1 MQASS
6 FAPQERSLIQGATMP
21 LSKQRQNALV
31 AVGPPLLFLLLSA
44 IFLWQPIASG
54 KVFLPT
60 DLSYKYDYMWEA
72 YKPGPAVQ
80 IAQNPTLSDV
90 ADYYY
95 PYADYAVKRL
105 SSGHFPLWNPYILT
119 GTPFFASGQAAVLDP
134 INLLTYLAGPLDYWV
149 WAAWLRLAL
158 LGFTTYGFM
167 RALGRNMTGSLAAG
181 VVFMACGFVAA
192 WLNYSVVTTL
202 AWLPGLFWST
212 TRLMQT
218 RRPVWLGLTAFTM
231 GALLVGGHPET
242 QFLCGLLWASYCLYY
257 LVATRETKALGT
269 SGSVVLRKA
278 SAIVGAALLGLGIG
292 AAQLVPMVDFMFN
305 SNAFGSRAGPVQG
318 FNLAETAL
326 RFFTLL
332 VPNFTGTPIEGN
344 YWVSA
349 TFTNFNEQTGY
360 IGLLAVGLAVTG
372 AAAMWRRDRLV
383 PFFAFAAAVALL
395 FAVRAP
401 GFHLIKALP
410 LFSAGHGVRWL
421 IAASFFGA
429 VLVGYGVDA
438 LVGYAPKSRH
448 LRNICILLAGG
459 ALAVFGMLLML
470 YIGVRDGNWDRAWG
484 PPALSHPAMASL
496 LYPVQLA
503 LHWPAIFLVLGAL
516 VVLARWR
523 GWLGARSMAVV
534 LIALLYADLW
544 TFGSRYNPVTPANAV
559 YPPTQATTF
568 LADNLK
574 HERMAGTINLLRP
587 NVPMLF
593 GFRDLRGYEDLVDES
608 FAELYNNFY
617 NQNRTPV
624 FDVSRK
630 QDLELSRIEQR
641 QLNIAGVRYIVTVR
655 KPRVEGDAKPYRFIV
670 AYGRAAIYENL
681 EAFPR
686 AYVVYSSRIR
696 PKWQKSVSS
705 LRSLKN
711 DPRQTVIL
719 ESGTPVRPGPLFD
732 ITSAPV
738 TWLDDEPERVALEA
752 TLPAS
757 GWLVLSD
764 NYAPGWEAEL
774 DGVQAPILRANA
786 VFRAVAVP
794 AGKHTITFNYRPRLV
809 YVSFTVSAIALLIA
823 LSMGILQRWAGRR
836 RRLGTRG
843 WGLVRN

>member
-1 MQASS
+1 MH
-6 FAPQERSLIQGATMP
+6 GTTTP
-21 LSKQRQNALV
+21 LTRQRQNALI
-31 AVGPPLLFLLLSA
+31 AIGPPLLFLLLSA
-44 IFLWQPIASG
+44 IFLWQPITSG

-60 DLSYKYDYMWEA
+60 DLSYKYDYMWES

-95 PYADYAVKRL
+95 PYAGYAIKGF

-167 RALGRNMTGSLAAG
+167 RALGRNMAGSIAAG
-181 VVFMACGFVAA
+181 VVFMTCGFAA
-192 WLNYSVVTTL
+192 VWLNYSVVTVL

-218 RRPVWLGLTAFTM
+218 RQPVWLGLTAFTI

-242 QFLCGLLWASYCLYY
+242 QFLCGLLWAAYCLYY
-257 LVATRETKALGT
+257 LAAMRETKSPGT
-269 SGSVVLRKA
+269 TRTGIVRR
-278 SAIVGAALLGLGIG
+278 AIAPVGAALLGLAVG
-292 AAQLVPMVDFMFN
+292 AAQWVPMVDFMFS
-305 SNAFGSRAGPVQG
+305 SNAFGSRSVPVRD

-326 RFFTLL
+326 RFFTIL
-332 VPNFTGTPIEGN
+332 VPNFTGTPIERN
-344 YWVSA
+344 YWVPITLA
-349 TFTNFNEQTGY
+349 NFNEQTGY
-360 IGLLAVGLAVTG
+360 IGLLAVGLAVAG
-372 AAAMWRRDRLV
+372 AAAMWRRERLV
-383 PFFAFAAAVALL
+383 PFFSLAAVVALL

-421 IAASFFGA
+421 VAVGFFGA
-429 VLVGYGVDA
+429 VLAGYGVEA
-438 LVGYAPKSRH
+438 ISGYAPKSRR
-448 LRNICILLAGG
+448 LRNIGLLLAGG
-459 ALAVFGMLLML
+459 ALAVFGMLLLL
-470 YIGVRDGNWDRAWG
+470 YIGVRDSNWDRAWG
-484 PPALSHPAMASL
+484 PPALSHPAMARL

-523 GWLGARSMAVV
+523 GRLGARAMLVA

-544 TFGSRYNPVTPANAV
+544 TFGSRYNPVTPADAI

-568 LADNLK
+568 LTGNLK
-574 HERMAGTINLLRP
+574 HARMAATISLLRP
-587 NVPMLF
+587 DVPMLF
-593 GFRDLRGYEDLVDES
+593 GFRDLRGYEDLVDAP

-617 NQNRTPV
+617 NQSRTPV

-630 QDLELSRIEQR
+630 QDLELNRIEQR
-641 QLNIAGVRYIVTVR
+641 QLNIAGVRFIVTVR
-655 KPRVEGDAKPYRFIV
+655 KPRVEGDAKPYRFII
-670 AYGRAAIYENL
+670 AYGRAATYENL

-696 PKWQKSVSS
+696 PNWQKAVSS

-719 ESGTPVRPGPLFD
+719 ESGTPVRPGPPFD

-738 TWLDDEPERVALEA
+738 TWLADEPERVALEA
-752 TLPAS
+752 ALPAP

-794 AGKHTITFNYRPRLV
+794 KGKHKVTFNYRPRLV
-809 YVSFTVSAIALLIA
+809 YVSFTVSAIALLIT
-823 LSMGILQRWAGRR
+823 LSMGIVQLWAGRR
-836 RRLGTRG
+836 RRLGAG
-843 WGLVRN
+843 GLVRN